1 MTHGNSKYSENIAD
15 IICERMVDGQSMR
28 TICQDP
34 DMPDRATVLR
44 WLHLHED
51 FAAKYARAREL
62 QGDYYAEETI
72 HIVDEEEDPNRGR
85 VRMQARQW
93 YAAKLA
99 PKKYGDKQA
108 VELSGNVAVTK
119 NVSDMTDEEL
129 AAIATASSK

>member
-1 MTHGNSKYSENIAD
+1 MHGNSKYSENIAD
-15 IICERMVDGQSMR
+15 IICERLVEGQSMR

-99 PKKYGDKQA
+99 PKKYGDK
-108 VELSGNVAVTK
+108 LGL
-119 NVSDMTDEEL
+119 TDGEGGPLQVVINRFGKDNPTE
-129 AAIATASSK
+129 